1 MITTFPLNDVDH
13 DLVFCDLFCFIMD
26 NLKDKEYL
34 INHDNIRGETVQMVL
49 NDLLQNIT
57 KYKFRE
63 CSKTISHF
71 SNEHVFSTVLYLFSL
86 NKKHSVYKG

>member
-13 DLVFCDLFCFIMD
+13 DLVFCDLFCFIMG

-34 INHDNIRGETVQMVL
+34 INHDKIRGETVQMVL

-57 KYKFRE
+57 KYKFHE
-63 CSKTISHF
+63 CSKKFLIFQMSMYL
-71 SNEHVFSTVLYLFSL
+71 VLYCIYLA
-86 NKKHSVYKG
+86 